1 MVDPKWIFSL
11 ETTGN
16 HIALLV
22 VWSEFS
28 YGLQSDNMLA
38 SRDIV
43 RSFYSVVSMLSF
55 LAVKVVQ
62 AMWFSG
68 PGLSLDTQL
77 RFLAN
82 CSGSSH

>member
-1 MVDPKWIFSL
+1 MIYPKWIFSL

-22 VWSEFS
+22 VWSEFC

-43 RSFYSVVSMLSF
+43 RSFYSVVSMRGF

-68 PGLSLDTQL
+68 PGLSLDPQL

-82 CSGSSH
+82 CSGSTH